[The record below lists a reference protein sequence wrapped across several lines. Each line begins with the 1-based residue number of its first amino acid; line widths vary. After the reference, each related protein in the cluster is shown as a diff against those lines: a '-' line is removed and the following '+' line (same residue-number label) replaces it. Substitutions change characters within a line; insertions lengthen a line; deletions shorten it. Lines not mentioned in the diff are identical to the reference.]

1 MFKNVSKEE
10 IQIPAQMSYLRE
22 VRDFIEFIGK
32 KYKFEDKIV
41 NSFKLVVDEACTN
54 IIRHGYRDIKD
65 GKITIRAIIRRR
77 SLTIVIIDQGI
88 SFDPRQ
94 VKNPDLQKYVQIG
107 KKGGLGIFMMRKL
120 MDDIRYNVTSRGNE
134 LRLTKI
140 REKVEQPPFLEYWDS
155 LTLRTKFSMVGSIG
169 LTIVIIIAFFVFNAR
184 LNTDIYELTFSQAVS
199 MAQNLA
205 EISYEPLNVALE
217 GGTDIPLFQ
226 NTKSV
231 KESKPEMV
239 RAAVV
244 TDRDSQVVAIYP
256 IEVDLIRQKLDW
268 KHAQLIDRM
277 DNVDVYRKT
286 VGDSSIFYFVTPI
299 ALKGLENEPIGYFQ
313 LWVEESYILNQ
324 IAISRRSLILYLL
337 LFLVAGYIGLFLLI
351 SLITEPFHKLAEWV
365 RQVGEGTVD
374 EDEIDIDAND
384 ELGEIAQAFN
394 EMTSKFREAQINLVE
409 QQRLQKELQVAQEI
423 QQMLLP
429 DDFPEVIGYDIA
441 SYYQAAKEVGGDLFD
456 FVEVDDQSIGICVAD
471 VSGKGVPGSLVMTM
485 IRTAL
490 RLEAR
495 GNKNP
500 ADVLTKVNAFVTED
514 IKKGMFVTMFY
525 VILDSRERMIYFS
538 SAGHN
543 PMILFR
549 GKTKETYYL
558 NPSGFPVGITL
569 PDINLFA
576 EKIQADRI
584 RLHPDDILVLYT
596 DGITEAMNAKRELF
610 GEERFLA
617 AIRKYGH
624 LDVVDFVKSIKDE
637 ILNFT
642 GGFEQNDDITL
653 VAIKENMEAV
663 DIKVNLFRELFER
676 KKGSNGKTLVE
687 ACRDLGISPST
698 YYRYKKIYE
707 KGGYA
712 YLREMLHGYTNIGLK
727 HLSIEIKTKI
737 YDIIRQHPE
746 YGPKKI
752 SDMLNTEKYGYT
764 KVPPKLIYE
773 ELKRA
778 KLNTRQ
784 QRFQFVRRGGKHRL
798 KPPGTPLLTLDGEVM
813 VGFRSEDMFETTYH
827 YIPTAGAGKR
837 SKEKIIS
844 VSGKRLVS
852 AEQISREE
860 EQRETRLAEAN
871 PPGEPEM
878 QGKASGDPQDTGA
891 SGDDKINEEVIGK
904 DVVAD
909 DNVEQQDKEEKH

>member
-155 LTLRTKFSMVGSIG
+155 LTLRTKFSLVGSIG

-268 KHAQLIDRM
+268 KHAQMIDRM

-784 QRFQFVRRGGKHRL
+784 QRLQFVRRGGKHRL

-827 YIPTAGAGKR
+827 YIPSAGAGKR

-844 VSGKRLVS
+844 VSGKRLLS
-852 AEQISREE
+852 AEQISQEE
-860 EQRETRLAEAN
+860 EQRKARLAEAN

-878 QGKASGDPQDTGA
+878 QGDPQDTGA
-891 SGDDKINEEVIGK
+891 SGDDKIDEEVIGK

>member
-32 KYKFEDKIV
+32 KYKFPDKII

-77 SLTIVIIDQGI
+77 SLTMVIIDQGI

-134 LRLTKI
+134 LRLTKV
-140 REKVEQPPFLEYWDS
+140 RDEVEKTRLLDIWDS
-155 LTLRTKFSMVGSIG
+155 LTLRTKFSLVGSVG
-169 LTIVIIIAFFVFNAR
+169 LTIIIIIAFFVFNAR
-184 LNTDIYELTFSQAVS
+184 LNTDIYELTFSQASS
-199 MAQNLA
+199 MVQNLA
-205 EISYEPLNVALE
+205 EISYEPLTVALE

-226 NTKSV
+226 NAKSV
-231 KESKPEMV
+231 KESKPEMI
-239 RAAVV
+239 RMAVI
-244 TDRDSQVVAIYP
+244 TDRDSQVVAVYP
-256 IEVDLIRQKLDW
+256 IQVEMIRQKVDW
-268 KHAQLIDRM
+268 KHAQLVTRM
-277 DNVDVYRKT
+277 ENVEVYRRA
-286 VGDSSIFYFVTPI
+286 VGDSAIFYFVAPI
-299 ALKGLENEPIGYFQ
+299 ALAGLEDEPAGYYQ
-313 LWVEESYILNQ
+313 LWVEEAYILKQ
-324 IAISRRSLILYLL
+324 IAIARRNLILYLL

-374 EDEIDIDAND
+374 EDEIDIDASD

-500 ADVLTKVNAFVTED
+500 ADVLTRVNAFVTED

-525 VILDSRERMIYFS
+525 VILDSRERMVYFA

-624 LDVVDFVKSIKDE
+624 LDVVDFVKSIKNE

-642 GGFEQNDDITL
+642 GGYEQNDDITL

-663 DIKVNLFRELFER
+663 DIKVNLFKELFER
-676 KKGSNGKTLVE
+676 KKGTNGKTLVE
-687 ACRDLGISPST
+687 ACRELGISPST

-707 KGGYA
+707 KGGYT
-712 YLREMLHGYTNIGLK
+712 YLREMLHGYTNLGLK

-746 YGPKKI
+746 FGPKKI

-778 KLNTRQ
+778 KLNTKQ
-784 QRFQFVRRGGKHRL
+784 QRIQFVKRGGKQRL

-827 YIPTAGAGKR
+827 YIPSAGAGKR

-844 VSGKRLVS
+844 VSGKRLIT
-852 AEQISREE
+852 AEQISEE
-860 EQRETRLAEAN
+860 EERRKAQLTEENAQDEEKPVETPVTDSDGN
-871 PPGEPEM
+871 EPER
-878 QGKASGDPQDTGA
+878 
-891 SGDDKINEEVIGK
+891 DKIDEEVIGN

-909 DNVEQQDKEEKH
+909 DNVEQQDKEENR